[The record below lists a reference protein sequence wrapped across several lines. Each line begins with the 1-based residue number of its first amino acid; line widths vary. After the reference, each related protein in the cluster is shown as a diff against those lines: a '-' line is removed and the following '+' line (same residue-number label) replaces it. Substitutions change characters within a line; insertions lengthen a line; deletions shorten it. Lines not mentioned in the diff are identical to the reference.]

1 MDVGHTQHGHTDPLP
16 SITIVHTQQRN
27 HADQPNEQRGIHAER
42 IQRLAAFHAQRVA
55 RPWVTHA
62 RHPVPSGSA
71 RLGRRKMPCESARRS
86 APDAS
91 GFRLYNCISAFFH
104 QTYIWKIADNHAISR
119 STHTTS
125 MYDVHLHYWTV
136 VPGAPRSE
144 LMPDNM
150 SDNMTDGWIAEGHS
164 APQTEL
170 SAASRRSSS
179 HS

>member
-16 SITIVHTQQRN
+16 SITI
-27 HADQPNEQRGIHAER
+27 PNKEITPTNRTSNEASM
-42 IQRLAAFHAQRVA
+42 
-55 RPWVTHA
+55 
-62 RHPVPSGSA
+62 PSESSGLLLSM
-71 RLGRRKMPCESARRS
+71 RSESLGRGSPTLGTRCPAAARVSAVAKCRAKVLGAAHRTRRDS
-86 APDAS
+86 
-91 GFRLYNCISAFFH
+91 LYNCISAFFH